1 MKKAIAIVLAAGK
14 GTRMRSELPKV
25 LTPVNGRPMVEY
37 PLTALREGG
46 IGKILVVVGYRG
58 EEVRQALTHWSDLT
72 FVWQT
77 EQKGTG
83 HAVQCCA
90 ECLREMVPD
99 GEVPVVIVAGDAPM
113 MQGQTIAAL
122 LEHWYAEPTAGLL
135 GTIEVENPTGLG
147 RILRDSDGNF
157 LGIVEEKDTT
167 PLQKTI
173 REVNQSYY
181 LFRVKDLLEVLP
193 QLRSE
198 NAQGE
203 YYLTDVPGFLLR
215 KGRTVR
221 ALPLLQPIEATS
233 VNTPEQ
239 RDQAELLLLE
249 FQKRP
254 H

>member
-1 MKKAIAIVLAAGK
+1 MK
-14 GTRMRSELPKV
+14 SELPKV
-25 LTPVNGRPMVEY
+25 LTPVAGRPMLEY
-37 PLTALREGG
+37 PLAALRDAG
-46 IGKILVVVGYRG
+46 IEKILVVIGYRG
-58 EEVRQALTHWSDLT
+58 EEVQKKMSHWPNLT

-83 HAVQCCA
+83 HAVQCCV
-90 ECLREMVPD
+90 ETLRKIVPD
-99 GEVPVVIVAGDAPM
+99 TETPVVIVAGDSPM
-113 MQGQTIAAL
+113 MQGKTIAAM
-122 LEHWYAEPTAGLL
+122 LENWYAEPTAGLL

-147 RILRDSDGNF
+147 RILRDSEGNF
-157 LGIVEEKDTT
+157 LGIVEEKDAT

-193 QLRSE
+193 RLRAE

-215 KGRTVR
+215 EGKTVQ
-221 ALPLLQPIEATS
+221 AHPLLQSIEATS
-233 VNTPEQ
+233 VNTPEE
-239 RDQAELLLLE
+239 RDRAELLLLE
-249 FQKRP
+249 FQNTN